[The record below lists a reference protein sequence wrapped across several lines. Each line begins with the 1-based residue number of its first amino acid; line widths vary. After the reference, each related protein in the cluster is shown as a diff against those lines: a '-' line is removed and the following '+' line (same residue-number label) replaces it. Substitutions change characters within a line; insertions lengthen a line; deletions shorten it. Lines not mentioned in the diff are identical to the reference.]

1 MREALRDNAGLSCDC
16 GIRAIWF
23 FDLHVA
29 GMDCTEKEMS
39 EKFSD
44 VLSRRAFLA
53 GTAAAIGAPA
63 LAQDLNSAT
72 SIEMEGDVTQG
83 VPRNISSF
91 RALDWRP
98 YFSNLD
104 KGAILVDTHS
114 RALHF
119 WSEDQSFYKLYPTS
133 VPMTEELTRRGRTRV
148 VQKVVGPDWR
158 PTPSMLKR
166 NPDWPAYVPPGPD
179 NPLGTHALYLSWT
192 YYRIHGTHD
201 TRKIGRR
208 SSNGCIG
215 LYNEHIQELFDM
227 TKVGTQVLL
236 I

>member
-1 MREALRDNAGLSCDC
+1 M
-16 GIRAIWF
+16 
-23 FDLHVA
+23 
-29 GMDCTEKEMS
+29 
-39 EKFSD
+39 
-44 VLSRRAFLA
+44 SRRAFMA
-53 GTAAAIGAPA
+53 GTAAAVGSPV
-63 LAQDLNSAT
+63 LAQDVT
-72 SIEMEGDVTQG
+72 GDETVEIERDVTTS
-83 VPRNISSF
+83 VRRNISSF
-91 RALDWRP
+91 RTLDWQP
-98 YFSNLD
+98 YFSNL
-104 KGAILVDTHS
+104 KNGAILVDIDS

-119 WSEDQSFYKLYPTS
+119 WSEDGETYKLYPSS
-133 VPMTEELTRRGRTRV
+133 VPLTEDLTRRGRTRV
-148 VQKVVGPDWR
+148 VRKVEGPDWR

-166 NPDWPAYVPPGPD
+166 NPDWPPYVPPGPE

-215 LYNEHIQELFDM
+215 LYNQHIAELFGM